1 MSTTKTKKLM
11 NAEEFLEKHAD
22 KLADLTRVQNL
33 PEPTAE
39 QRKVE
44 EDLLA
49 LARHLL
55 KG

>member
-1 MSTTKTKKLM
+1 MD
-11 NAEEFLEKHAD
+11 AEEFLEKHAE
-22 KLADLTRVQNL
+22 KLAGLMRVQNL

-49 LARHLL
+49 LARHPL